1 MAMSEKTIGWK
12 MCKPDAE
19 DGEVAC
25 RIMGILEDVD
35 RGDFPRGV
43 DGKFQEGDPDW
54 FDEDDENHL
63 RAFYRRLKDLMDRS
77 PGALTRVI
85 GGMVWCVMYEKN
97 EIIDPESTTLEL
109 HPRLVKALEM
119 MPSEIAG

>member
-1 MAMSEKTIGWK
+1 MSEKTIGWK

-35 RGDFPRGV
+35 RGDFPRRV